1 MSSGPRAPVAYHQN
15 NADSVIKG
23 FLSASYR
30 HQVAGSLRRADRTWE
45 PTRENPMANDVDIVT
60 TQPLDSVR
68 KGLGRNKATGGAH
81 VLTTTIAGSKINI
94 IKAEPRSFGA
104 TLMYATGPKGSNI
117 RNRMIAKQKGWKLNA
132 DGLWDANGRLL
143 ASSERSI
150 YTALGKTW
158 RPAERR
164 GTPRR

>member
-1 MSSGPRAPVAYHQN
+1 MSAGPRAPVRWHES
-15 NADSVIKG
+15 NADHVIKG
-23 FLSASYR
+23 FLDASYR
-30 HQVAGSLRRADRTWE
+30 HQVAGSIRRKTD
-45 PTRENPMANDVDIVT
+45 MANDIDIVT